1 MAVAEARAADPA
13 RSSGELIRGSAAA
26 YLSEKGCVM
35 ADANQQAPKILDLP
49 IGLDATGMRQEFDSL
64 GKVEVPADRYWG
76 AQTQRSLEH
85 FNIGHDRMPKE
96 VYHAYGYVKK
106 AAALVNTRA
115 GRLPAWKGELIERV
129 CDEVISGALDT
140 EFPLYVWQTG
150 SGTQSN
156 MNVNE
161 VISNRCIQLVGGTLG
176 SQEPVHPNDHVN
188 MGQSSNDTFPT
199 AMHIAAY
206 QMATQKT
213 IPALRRLRDACERK
227 SRDWADVVKI
237 GRTHLEDAVPLTVGQ
252 EWSGYVGALD
262 DAIEEVEHATR
273 DLLKVAMGGTAV
285 GTGLN
290 APAGFGEEVAAEIAS
305 MTGAGFETAAN
316 KFTAQGTL
324 DRMVRAHGGLKSAAV
339 TLFKIANDLRWLG
352 SGPRTGIREL
362 IFPSN
367 EPGSSIMPGKVNP
380 TQAEAM
386 LMVAIQVISSD
397 VAVTLGGFEGNFELN
412 AFRPVLINNYLHSAL
427 IMADMCDH
435 FREFMVEGAKLNDPK
450 LKENIERSVMMVT
463 ALSPVIGYDKAAAIS
478 YYAIDKNLTLKQA
491 ALAKGVSEELFDR
504 VVDPI
509 ALTRPGTA
517 DVLSGP
523 GKG

>member
-1 MAVAEARAADPA
+1 MSDTN
-13 RSSGELIRGSAAA
+13 
-26 YLSEKGCVM
+26 
-35 ADANQQAPKILDLP
+35 DQAPRILDLP

-64 GKVEVPADRYWG
+64 GTVEVPAGHYWG
-76 AQTQRSLEH
+76 AQTQRSLQH

-106 AAALVNTRA
+106 AAAVVNTHA
-115 GRLPAWKGELIERV
+115 GRLPAWKGQLIEQV
-129 CDEVISGALDT
+129 CNEVISGELDA
-140 EFPLYVWQTG
+140 EFPLYVFQTG

-206 QMATQKT
+206 TMATGRT
-213 IPALRRLRDACERK
+213 VPALRRLRDAVERNAK
-227 SRDWADVVKI
+227 KWADVVKI

-252 EWSGYVGALD
+252 EWSGYTGALD
-262 DAIEEVEHATR
+262 DAITEVEHATR
-273 DLLKVAMGGTAV
+273 GLLKLAMGGTAV

-290 APAGFGEEVAAEIAS
+290 APPGFGEQVAAEIAS
-305 MTGAGFETAAN
+305 MTGVPYVTAAN

-324 DRMVRAHGGLKSAAV
+324 DRLVRAHGGMKAAAV

-352 SGPRTGIREL
+352 SGPRTGIGEL
-362 IFPSN
+362 IFPAN

-386 LMVAIQVISSD
+386 LMVAIQVIASD
-397 VAVTLGGFEGNFELN
+397 VAVTMGGAEGNFELN
-412 AFRPVLINNYLHSAL
+412 AFRPVLISNYLHSAL
-427 IMADMCDH
+427 ILADMCDH
-435 FREFMVEGAKLNDPK
+435 FREYMIEGTRLNEAK
-450 LKENIERSVMMVT
+450 LKENIDNSVMMVT

-478 YYAIDKNLTLKQA
+478 YYAIDHDLTLKQA
-491 ALAKGVSEELFDR
+491 ALAKGVSEDLYDK
-504 VVDPI
+504 VVIPL

-517 DVLSGP
+517 DLPSGP
-523 GKG
+523 GKA

>member
-1 MAVAEARAADPA
+1 MT
-13 RSSGELIRGSAAA
+13 
-26 YLSEKGCVM
+26 
-35 ADANQQAPKILDLP
+35 DASDEVPKILDLP
-49 IGLDATGMRQEFDSL
+49 IGLDATGMRREFDSL
-64 GKVEVPADRYWG
+64 GDVEVPADRYWG

-106 AAALVNTRA
+106 AAAIVNTRA
-115 GRLPAWKGELIERV
+115 GRLPAWKGRLIERV

-140 EFPLYVWQTG
+140 EFPLYVFQTG

-206 QMATQKT
+206 TMASQKT
-213 IPALRRLRDACERK
+213 IPALRRLRDAVERN
-227 SRDWADVVKI
+227 SRKWADVVKI

-252 EWSGYVGALD
+252 EWSGYTGALD
-262 DAIEEVEHATR
+262 DAIAEVEHATHG
-273 DLLKVAMGGTAV
+273 LLKLAMGGTAV

-290 APAGFGEEVAAEIAS
+290 APAGFGDQVAAEIAS
-305 MTGAGFETAAN
+305 MTGKPFETAAN

-324 DRMVRAHGGLKSAAV
+324 DAMVRAHAGLKTAAV

-352 SGPRTGIREL
+352 SGPRTGIHEL

-386 LMVAIQVISSD
+386 LMVAIEVIASD
-397 VAVTLGGFEGNFELN
+397 VAVSMGGAEGNFELN
-412 AFRPVLINNYLHSAL
+412 AFRPILINHYLHSAL

-435 FREFMVEGAKLNDPK
+435 FREFMVEGAKLNEAK
-450 LKENIERSVMMVT
+450 LTENIDRSVMMVT

-491 ALAKGVSEELFDR
+491 ALAKGVSEELYDR
-504 VVDPI
+504 VVIPI
-509 ALTRPGTA
+509 NLTHPGSA
-517 DVLSGP
+517 DVPDGSG
-523 GKG
+523 KA

>member
-1 MAVAEARAADPA
+1 MAVSEEA
-13 RSSGELIRGSAAA
+13 
-26 YLSEKGCVM
+26 
-35 ADANQQAPKILDLP
+35 APKILDLP
-49 IGLDATGMRQEFDSL
+49 IGLDASGMRREFDSL
-64 GKVEVPADRYWG
+64 GDVEVPANRYWG

-85 FNIGHDRMPKE
+85 FNIGNDRMPKE

-106 AAALVNTRA
+106 AAAIVNTRA
-115 GRLPAWKGELIERV
+115 GRMPKWKGRLIEGV
-129 CDEVISGALDT
+129 CDEVISGALDDD
-140 EFPLYVWQTG
+140 FPLYVWQTG

-161 VISNRCIQLVGGTLG
+161 VISNRCIQLVGGKLG

-206 QMATQKT
+206 RMATERT
-213 IPALRRLRDACERK
+213 IPSLKRLRDALEHK
-227 SRDWADVVKI
+227 SKKWVEVVKI

-252 EWSGYVGALD
+252 EWSGYIGALD
-262 DAIEEVEHATR
+262 DAIAEVGHATGG
-273 DLLKVAMGGTAV
+273 LLKLAMGGTAV

-305 MTGAGFETAAN
+305 MTGAPFESASN

-324 DRMVRAHGGLKSAAV
+324 DRMVRAHAGLKAAAV

-352 SGPRTGIREL
+352 SGPRTGIHEL
-362 IFPSN
+362 LLPAN

-386 LMVAIQVISSD
+386 LMVAIQIISSD
-397 VAVTLGGFEGNFELN
+397 VAMTMGGAEGNFELN
-412 AFRPVLINNYLHSAL
+412 AFRPILINNYLHSAL

-435 FREFMVEGAKLNDPK
+435 LREFMIAGAELNEAK
-450 LKENIERSVMMVT
+450 LKENIEQSVMMVT
-463 ALSPVIGYDKAAAIS
+463 ALSPIIGYDKASVIS
-478 YYAIDKNLTLKQA
+478 HYAIDRDLTLKQA
-491 ALAKGVSEELFDR
+491 ALDNGVSEELYDR
-504 VVDPI
+504 VVHPL
-509 ALTRPGTA
+509 ALTRGGSA
-517 DVLSGP
+517 DLQDGAKQ
-523 GKG
+523 G